1 MATTL
6 DEFFRIGQTIELG
19 SHLFDA
25 ASIKAF
31 ASKFDPQPFHMDEEA
46 AKNSVFGRLSAS
58 GWHTASMWMKY
69 NMHTKTD
76 TIPTRW
82 RGDGPV
88 PEFSASPGIR
98 NLKWSKPVYAGE
110 TVRYTRLAEA
120 HRPVASRPGWQML
133 TVIAAGYDS
142 TGDKVIGFDTAVLVK
157 VG

>member
-19 SHLFDA
+19 SHTFDA

-31 ASKFDPQPFHMDEEA
+31 AAKFDPQPFHMDEQA
-46 AKNSVFGRLSAS
+46 ATKSVFGKLSAS

-69 NMHTKTD
+69 NMQTKTD
-76 TIPTRW
+76 TVPSRW

-88 PEFSASPGIR
+88 PEFSASPGLR
-98 NLKWSKPVYAGE
+98 NLKWLKPVFAGE
-110 TVRYTRLAEA
+110 TVRYTRLAAA
-120 HRPVASRPGWQML
+120 HRPVISRPGWQML
-133 TVIAAGYDS
+133 TVVATGYDS

-157 VG
+157 VS